1 MLNYLKTRIQ
11 KQITEENENLVAF
24 CGVFGKGLLAKIR
37 RTRYKKNSVDNDN
50 VNK

>member
-1 MLNYLKTRIQ
+1 VINYLKTRIQ

-37 RTRYKKNSVDNDN
+37 RARKNNVDRKGNN
-50 VNK
+50 